1 MTEKNDTVYIAE
13 DGKKFLTIEEC
24 EAYESLLCNIKFFIV
39 SHTPDLNETGLF
51 TKNDVVAVYSDK
63 GEHLA
68 IVERWCVSEKGY
80 QILGPSV
87 MGYGFQ
93 RHFEITEGIAK
104 NGTLQVVKERW
115 NKYRKGASVKDEGS
129 AFPLYDNKVFLSPI
143 KVGGFPEPFDYISKW
158 FLKD

>member
-1 MTEKNDTVYIAE
+1 MEKINDVVYVAE
-13 DGKKFLTIEEC
+13 NGKKFLSIEEC
-24 EAYESLLCNIKFFIV
+24 KAYESVLCNIKFFIV

-51 TKNDVVAVYSDK
+51 TRNDVVAVYSDR

-80 QILGPSV
+80 PILGTSV

-93 RHFEITEGIAK
+93 RHFEITEGTIK
-104 NGTLQVVKERW
+104 NGTLQLVIERW

-129 AFPLYDNKVFLSPI
+129 GFPLYDNKVFLSPI
-143 KVGGFPEPFDYISKW
+143 PVDGFPEPFDYISKW
-158 FLKD
+158 FLCV